1 MNKYVIIV
9 IVLAILIG
17 GGIVYKNFL
26 VSEEDRPQ
34 VSGKV
39 REITMV
45 AKKNQWRWEPNLI
58 EAEQGDKIILTV
70 INEDDY
76 DHGLGIDAFGV
87 NQRVP
92 AKQTITVEFVATQPG
107 EFPFI
112 CSVTCGSGEV
122 DGKIRGHLDQTGRL
136 KVRAVV
142 RPRN

>member
-9 IVLAILIG
+9 IVLAILIA
-17 GGIVYKNFL
+17 GGIIYKNFL
-26 VSEEDRPQ
+26 VPEEARPQ

-39 REITMV
+39 REITIV
-45 AKKNQWRWEPNLI
+45 AKKNQWRWEPSVI
-58 EAEQGDKIILTV
+58 EAEQGEKIILTV
-70 INEDDY
+70 VNEDNY
-76 DHGLGIDAFGV
+76 DHGIGIDAFGV

-92 AKQTITVEFVATQPG
+92 ASQTIRVEFVATQPG

-122 DGKIRGHLDQTGRL
+122 DGKVRGHLDQTGRL

-142 RPRN
+142 KPQN